1 MNTLEKLS
9 LKWNNFQEN
18 VISLFSS
25 LREDIDLTDITL
37 ACKDGLQVQVQKV
50 VFFSIKWILL

>member
-37 ACKDGLQVQVQKV
+37 TCKDGLQVQVQKV
-50 VFFSIKWILL
+50 VFF